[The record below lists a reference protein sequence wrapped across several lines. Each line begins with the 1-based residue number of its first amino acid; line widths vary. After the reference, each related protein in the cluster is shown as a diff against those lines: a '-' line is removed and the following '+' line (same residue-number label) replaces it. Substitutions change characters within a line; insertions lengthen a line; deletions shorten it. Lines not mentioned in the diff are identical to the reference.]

1 MIPHLSAYPGVVRT
15 QPAHE
20 GKALDRLVLTRG
32 RPREITCIL
41 PTRNAVRPGRGTVL
55 LTTSNG
61 SDFAAPL
68 PKLLLADDHHL
79 ILDALQ
85 AMMKTH
91 FQVLAVDNGL
101 SFINAVDEF
110 QPDVAILDV
119 SMPNGDGF
127 LTARKVLERHPSLP
141 ILFLS
146 MHGDR
151 SYVEQAAQIGAKAF
165 LSKRIPGE
173 ELISSIKA
181 VLGGQTLLSVP
192 PADTPEDT
200 ERSGLTAR
208 QREVLRL
215 IAAGCSA
222 KDIANQLNI
231 SVRTAEFHRAAIMQ
245 RLSLRSTAQMTRYAI
260 SNNIV

>member
-1 MIPHLSAYPGVVRT
+1 
-15 QPAHE
+15 
-20 GKALDRLVLTRG
+20 VL
-32 RPREITCIL
+32 I
-41 PTRNAVRPGRGTVL
+41 
-55 LTTSNG
+55 
-61 SDFAAPL
+61 
-68 PKLLLADDHHL
+68 ADDHHL

-85 AMMKTH
+85 AMMKAQFH
-91 FQVLAVDNGL
+91 VLAVDNGQA
-101 SFINAVDEF
+101 FIDRVDEF

-127 LTARKVLERHPSLP
+127 MTARKVLERHPSLP
-141 ILFLS
+141 IIFLS

-151 SYVEQAAQIGAKAF
+151 SYLEQAAQIGAKAF
-165 LSKRIPGE
+165 LSKRIPAD
-173 ELISSIKA
+173 ELISAIKA
-181 VLGGQTLLSVP
+181 VLSGETLLNVP
-192 PADTPEDT
+192 PPDSAT
-200 ERSGLTAR
+200 EGDRSGLTAR